1 MEGIHLFEL
10 AERQA
15 RWLSVRQQTVAS
27 NIANANTPGFKA
39 SDVVPFADTLQKTQ
53 LTMVATNPSHLTDPQ
68 QGVASV
74 ELRPDEVQTESYSGN
89 TVSLE
94 QELVKAGDVNRDYS
108 LNTSIVRAFHQMLL
122 AAMKG

>member
-1 MEGIHLFEL
+1 MEGIHLFDL

-53 LTMVATNPSHLTDPQ
+53 LTMVATNPSHLTDTPA
-68 QGVASV
+68 GVATV
-74 ELRPDEVQTESYSGN
+74 ELRRDQVQTESYSGN

-108 LNTSIVRAFHQMLL
+108 LNTSIVLAFHQMLL
-122 AAMKG
+122 AALKE

>member
-1 MEGIHLFEL
+1 MEGIHLFDL

-15 RWLSVRQQTVAS
+15 HWLSVRQRTVAS

-53 LTMVATNPSHLTDPQ
+53 LTMVATNPADLSGDASADPA
-68 QGVASV
+68 VDV
-74 ELRPDEVQTESYSGN
+74 RPDRVQAESYSGN

-108 LNTSIVRAFHQMLL
+108 LNTNIVRAFQQMFLL
-122 AAMKG
+122 AVKA